1 MTFRQFAFK
10 NVSRNK
16 RTYAAFFISSVFSV
30 MIFFIYAMFIFH
42 PEIKNGNINANVKIG
57 MIVAEYIIYLF
68 SFFFLFYCVGAF
80 LKKREKEFGILFM
93 HGMTRFQRNM
103 LIFMENFIIG
113 SLSIVFGI
121 GLGMVLCKLF
131 FLFAGFLLEVEAL
144 PFYFPLKAIALTVA
158 AFLFLFVAISVCIVL
173 FLRRSNLLE
182 LLQGSQR
189 PKREPK
195 ASVFLSLLAAG
206 LLGTAYVLAFRADG
220 MFVPLLLLP
229 VSALTIAGTYL
240 LFTQLSVFMIRL
252 LKRNRRFYWKRTN
265 LVTLSDLAY
274 RVKDNARMFFL
285 VCIVSTVAFCAIGTL
300 AALASSIEE
309 TVVKTHP
316 FAFEYRQYVGKK
328 AEQEYLEK
336 RLAKIETALAE
347 GGFSFEKYA
356 LTMRYLPVPESA
368 DKRYSAVAVVKQSD
382 YNRFARAAGAEE
394 VTAVEGEA
402 IYYSRRTGERP
413 IKSGTLQIGS
423 ASLQLKSGEG
433 VPLMDPFRGEPLVVV
448 QDELYDQVKAEKE
461 QHNYG
466 YVVDNWKETKELSEK
481 LDQEFS
487 DEDAML
493 SDFIMNDFS
502 ARTSD
507 YYMLKQLANTSL
519 FIGLFVGVL
528 FFVAAASFLYF
539 RLYTD
544 LENDKR
550 QYGAITRIGLSE
562 QELSKIVTTQI
573 ALLFFAPILVAIV
586 HSAVAFVS
594 LQSFLKLLFIAS
606 VFKPT
611 LIVLASFVLVQFVY
625 FWIIRNRYLFHL
637 KKAVL

>member
-1 MTFRQFAFK
+1 MTFRQFACN

-16 RTYAAFFISSVFSV
+16 RTYAAFFLSSVFSV

-42 PEIKNGNINANVKIG
+42 PEIENGEINANVAKG
-57 MIVAEYIIYLF
+57 MMVAEYIIYLF
-68 SFFFLFYCVGAF
+68 SFFFLFYCVSAF

-93 HGMTRFQRNM
+93 HGMTRWQRNV
-103 LIFMENFIIG
+103 LIFMENLIIG
-113 SLSIVFGI
+113 SLAIVFGI
-121 GLGMVLCKLF
+121 GLGMVLGKLF
-131 FLFAGFLLEVEAL
+131 FLFAGFLLDVEAL
-144 PFYFPLKAIALTVA
+144 PFYLPLKAIALTVV

-173 FLRRSNLLE
+173 FLKRSNLLE

-189 PKREPK
+189 PKREPT

-206 LLGTAYVLAFRADG
+206 LLGTAYALALWAEG
-220 MFVPLLLLP
+220 TYVPVLLLP

-240 LFTQLSVFMIRL
+240 LFTQLSVFIIRL
-252 LKRNRRFYWKRTN
+252 LKRNRRVYWKRTN

-274 RVKDNARMFFL
+274 RMKDNARMFFL

-300 AALASSIEE
+300 AALAGSIQE
-309 TVVKTHP
+309 TVVKTNP
-316 FAFEYRQYVGKK
+316 FAFEYHSM
-328 AEQEYLEK
+328 AENKQEQQH
-336 RLAKIETALAE
+336 LAMIETALRE
-347 GGFSFEKYA
+347 GGFPFEKYA
-356 LTMRYLPVPESA
+356 LTVRYLPVPTSEDERDAS
-368 DKRYSAVAVVKQSD
+368 VAVVKQSD

-394 VTAVEGEA
+394 VTVGDREAVYFPRWPDEKLIE
-402 IYYSRRTGERP
+402 
-413 IKSGTLQIGS
+413 SGTLQIGNVRLQPKGVEGFPLLP
-423 ASLQLKSGEG
+423 SLTGG
-433 VPLMDPFRGEPLVVV
+433 PIAVVP
-448 QDELYDQVKAEKE
+448 DELYDRAKPVAE
-461 QHNYG
+461 QHSYG
-466 YVVDNWKETKELSEK
+466 YVVDNWKETKEIGEK
-481 LDQEFS
+481 LEQELGDGRTKS
-487 DEDAML
+487 YSL
-493 SDFIMNDFS
+493 S
-502 ARTSD
+502 ARAPQ
-507 YYMLKQLANTSL
+507 YYILKQMANTGL

-550 QYGAITRIGLSE
+550 QYGAITKIGLSE

-594 LQSFLKLLFIAS
+594 LQSMLKLMLIAS

-611 LIVLASFVLVQFVY
+611 VIVLASFVLVQFVY

>member
-1 MTFRQFAFK
+1 MTFRQFACN

-16 RTYAAFFISSVFSV
+16 RTYAAFFLSSVFSV

-42 PEIKNGNINANVKIG
+42 PEIENGEINANVAQG
-57 MIVAEYIIYLF
+57 MMVAEYIIYLF
-68 SFFFLFYCVGAF
+68 SFFFLFYCVSAF

-93 HGMTRFQRNM
+93 HGMTRWQRNV
-103 LIFMENFIIG
+103 LIFLENLIIG
-113 SLSIVFGI
+113 SLAIVFGI
-121 GLGMVLCKLF
+121 GLGMVLGKLF
-131 FLFAGFLLEVEAL
+131 FLFAGFLLDVEAL
-144 PFYFPLKAIALTVA
+144 PFYLPLKAIALTVV

-173 FLRRSNLLE
+173 FLKRSNLLE

-206 LLGTAYVLAFRADG
+206 LLGTAYALALWADG
-220 MFVPLLLLP
+220 AYVPVLLLP

-240 LFTQLSVFMIRL
+240 LFTQLSVFIIRL
-252 LKRNRRFYWKRTN
+252 LKRNRRIYWKRTN

-274 RVKDNARMFFL
+274 RMKDNARMFFL

-300 AALASSIEE
+300 AALAGSIQE
-309 TVVKTHP
+309 TVVKTNP
-316 FAFEYRQYVGKK
+316 FAFEYQQMSGNKM
-328 AEQEYLEK
+328 EQDYLTQH
-336 RLAKIETALAE
+336 LAMIETALRK
-347 GGFSFEKYA
+347 GGFPFEKHV
-356 LTMRYLPVPESA
+356 LTIRYLPIEGGERDS
-368 DKRYSAVAVVKQSD
+368 VAVVKQSD

-394 VTAVEGEA
+394 VTVGKQEAVYFPRWPGEKL
-402 IYYSRRTGERP
+402 IE
-413 IKSGTLQIGS
+413 SGTLQIGNVR
-423 ASLQLKSGEG
+423 LQPKGVEG
-433 VPLMDPFRGEPLVVV
+433 IPLTHTLTGGPIAVVP
-448 QDELYDQVKAEKE
+448 DELYDQAKPEAE
-461 QHNYG
+461 QYSFG
-466 YVVDNWKETKELSEK
+466 YVVENWKETKEIGEK
-481 LDQEFS
+481 LE
-487 DEDAML
+487 EEL
-493 SDFIMNDFS
+493 SDGRSIPYSFS
-502 ARTSD
+502 ARAPQ
-507 YYMLKQLANTSL
+507 YYTLKQMANSGL

-550 QYGAITRIGLSE
+550 QYGAITKIGLSE
-562 QELSKIVTTQI
+562 KELSKIVTTQI

-594 LQSFLKLLFIAS
+594 LQSLLKLMLIAS

-611 LIVLASFVLVQFVY
+611 VIVLASFVLVQFVY